1 MDYQF
6 TEADNAF
13 RSEVVDFIDN
23 NWVPASGPEVEGD
36 DSHFIAERAFEKRAA
51 SKGWLTMAWPEE
63 YGGRGAS
70 HIQQMIYREEAAY
83 RGAPGSGGQGISMV
97 GPCLMLHGTEEQRQE
112 HLPRIANAESYWA
125 QGFSEPGN
133 GSDLAGLQT
142 RAVRD
147 GDDFVING
155 QKIWTSGAHYAD
167 WIHVLTRTDPEAPKH
182 RGISYFLLDMN
193 TPGIEVRPLINML
206 GEHGF
211 NEVYFTDVRVPAAN
225 MMGEYN
231 RGWYVAAT
239 LLDFERSGVAWSATS
254 RKSVELMSEYAAEKP
269 GRRGG
274 AKLIDDPGVRNG
286 LANLMIESEIAK
298 LISYRVVL
306 DAVAGI
312 GPESRGVNV
321 EDVRLRAGPA
331 RLSLRRQHDGPA
343 QSADRP
349 RRSRRPARRPNRPL
363 LHVVRP
369 QHDRGRHVRDSA
381 QHHRHPRPA
390 ASEAV
395 VLRSRKGTDS
405 SGPEEAAAV
414 ISSYSERAPLSKSL
428 TCSRTWPTATPSRTS
443 SSVPSTPPADR
454 VGCLSSSSSA
464 ARMASIVSARLRRN
478 SVNSCSTG

>member
-6 TEADNAF
+6 NESDNAF

-23 NWVPASGPEVEGD
+23 NWVPPEGSNEPGD
-36 DSHFIAERAFEKRAA
+36 DSFYEAERAFEKRAA

-97 GPCLMLHGTEEQRQE
+97 GPCLMLHGTEEQRRE

-155 QKIWTSGAHYAD
+155 QKIWTSGAHHAD

-254 RKSVELMSEYAAEKP
+254 RKSVELMTEYAADRP

-298 LISYRVVL
+298 LISYRVVWMQSQEL
-306 DAVAGI
+306 VPNHEASMSKMFGSELGQRVA
-312 GPESRGVNV
+312 RFGVNMM
-321 EDVRLRAGPA
+321 G
-331 RLSLRRQHDGPA
+331 
-343 QSADRP
+343 
-349 RRSRRPARRPNRPL
+349 
-363 LHVVRP
+363 LHSQRIDP
-369 QHDRGRHVRDSA
+369 DD
-381 QHHRHPRPA
+381 P
-390 ASEAV
+390 
-395 VLRSRKGTDS
+395 D
-405 SGPEEAAAV
+405 
-414 ISSYSERAPLSKSL
+414 APLAARIGRSYM
-428 TCSRTWPTATPSRTS
+428 
-443 SSVPSTPPADR
+443 SSVPSTI
-454 VGCLSSSSSA
+454 A
-464 ARMASIVSARLRRN
+464 AGTSEIQRN
-478 SVNSCSTG
+478 IIATRGLQLPRQ

>member
-6 TEADNAF
+6 TESDESF
-13 RSEVVDFIDN
+13 RTEVVDFIDN
-23 NWVPASGPEVEGD
+23 NWVPPEGTNEPGD
-36 DSHFIAERAFEKRAA
+36 DSFYEAERAFEKRAA

-97 GPCLMLHGTEEQRQE
+97 GPCLMLHGTEAQRQE

-167 WIHVLTRTDPEAPKH
+167 WIHVLTRTDTEAPKH
-182 RGISYFLLDMN
+182 RGISYFLLDMK

-211 NEVYFTDVRVPAAN
+211 NEVYFTDVRVPASN
-225 MMGEYN
+225 MLGEYN

-239 LLDFERSGVAWSATS
+239 LLDFERSGVQWSATS
-254 RKSVELMSEYAAEKP
+254 RKSVELMTEYAAERP

-274 AKLIDDPGVRNG
+274 AKLLDDPGVRNG
-286 LANLMIESEIAK
+286 LANLMIESEISK
-298 LISYRVVL
+298 LISYRVVWMQSQEL
-306 DAVAGI
+306 VPNHEASMSKMFGSELGQRVA
-312 GPESRGVNV
+312 RFGVNMM
-321 EDVRLRAGPA
+321 G
-331 RLSLRRQHDGPA
+331 
-343 QSADRP
+343 
-349 RRSRRPARRPNRPL
+349 
-363 LHVVRP
+363 LHSQRIDP
-369 QHDRGRHVRDSA
+369 DD
-381 QHHRHPRPA
+381 P
-390 ASEAV
+390 
-395 VLRSRKGTDS
+395 D
-405 SGPEEAAAV
+405 
-414 ISSYSERAPLSKSL
+414 APLAARIGRSYM
-428 TCSRTWPTATPSRTS
+428 
-443 SSVPSTPPADR
+443 SSVPSTI
-454 VGCLSSSSSA
+454 A
-464 ARMASIVSARLRRN
+464 AGTSEIQRN
-478 SVNSCSTG
+478 IIATRGLQLPRQ

>member
-6 TEADNAF
+6 TESDETF
-13 RSEVVDFIDN
+13 RTEVVDFIDN
-23 NWVPASGPEVEGD
+23 NWVPATGPNEPGD
-36 DSHFIAERAFEKRAA
+36 DSHYEAERAFEKRAA

-97 GPCLMLHGTEEQRQE
+97 GPCLMLHGTEAQRRE

-155 QKIWTSGAHYAD
+155 QKIWTSGAHHAD

-211 NEVYFTDVRVPAAN
+211 NEVYFTDVRVPASN

-239 LLDFERSGVAWSATS
+239 LLDFERSGVQWSATS
-254 RKSVELMSEYAAEKP
+254 RKSVELMSEYAAEQP

-274 AKLIDDPGVRNG
+274 GKLIDDPGVRNG
-286 LANLMIESEIAK
+286 LANLMIESEISR
-298 LISYRVVL
+298 LISYRVVWMQSQEL
-306 DAVAGI
+306 VPNHEASMSKMFGSELGQRV
-312 GPESRGVNV
+312 SRFGVNMMGLHSQRIDP
-321 EDVRLRAGPA
+321 EDAG
-331 RLSLRRQHDGPA
+331 
-343 QSADRP
+343 
-349 RRSRRPARRPNRPL
+349 
-363 LHVVRP
+363 
-369 QHDRGRHVRDSA
+369 
-381 QHHRHPRPA
+381 
-390 ASEAV
+390 
-395 VLRSRKGTDS
+395 
-405 SGPEEAAAV
+405 
-414 ISSYSERAPLSKSL
+414 APLAARIGRAYMS
-428 TCSRTWPTATPSRTS
+428 T
-443 SSVPSTPPADR
+443 VPSTI
-454 VGCLSSSSSA
+454 A
-464 ARMASIVSARLRRN
+464 AGTSEIQRN
-478 SVNSCSTG
+478 IIATRGLQLPRQ

>member
-1 MDYQF
+1 MDQRIGRMLAILFAPAIGSWAGVQKLEELSMDYQF
-6 TEADNAF
+6 TASDEAF
-13 RSEVVDFIDN
+13 RGEVVNFIDD
-23 NWVPASGPEVEGD
+23 NWVPPSGPEVEGD
-36 DSHFIAERAFEKRAA
+36 DSHFEAERAFEKRAA

-254 RKSVELMSEYAAEKP
+254 RKSVELMSEYAAERP

-298 LISYRVVL
+298 LISYRVVWMQSQEL
-306 DAVAGI
+306 VPNHEASMSKMFGSELGQRV
-312 GPESRGVNV
+312 SRFGVNMM
-321 EDVRLRAGPA
+321 G
-331 RLSLRRQHDGPA
+331 
-343 QSADRP
+343 
-349 RRSRRPARRPNRPL
+349 
-363 LHVVRP
+363 LHSQRIDP
-369 QHDRGRHVRDSA
+369 DD
-381 QHHRHPRPA
+381 P
-390 ASEAV
+390 
-395 VLRSRKGTDS
+395 D
-405 SGPEEAAAV
+405 
-414 ISSYSERAPLSKSL
+414 APLAARIGRAYMS
-428 TCSRTWPTATPSRTS
+428 T
-443 SSVPSTPPADR
+443 VPSTI
-454 VGCLSSSSSA
+454 A
-464 ARMASIVSARLRRN
+464 AGTSEIQRN
-478 SVNSCSTG
+478 IIATRGLQLPRQ

>member
-6 TEADNAF
+6 NESDNAF

-23 NWVPASGPEVEGD
+23 NWVPPEGTNEPGD
-36 DSHFIAERAFEKRAA
+36 DSFYEAERAFEKRAA

-70 HIQQMIYREEAAY
+70 HIQQIIYREEAAY

-97 GPCLMLHGTEEQRQE
+97 GPCLMLHGTEAQRQE

-155 QKIWTSGAHYAD
+155 QKIWTSGAHHAD

-211 NEVYFTDVRVPAAN
+211 NEVYFTDVRVPASN
-225 MMGEYN
+225 MLGEYN

-254 RKSVELMSEYAAEKP
+254 RKSVELMTEYAAERP

-286 LANLMIESEIAK
+286 LANLMIESEISK
-298 LISYRVVL
+298 LISYRVVWMQSQEL
-306 DAVAGI
+306 VPNHEASMSKMFGSELGQRVA
-312 GPESRGVNV
+312 RFGVNMM
-321 EDVRLRAGPA
+321 G
-331 RLSLRRQHDGPA
+331 
-343 QSADRP
+343 
-349 RRSRRPARRPNRPL
+349 
-363 LHVVRP
+363 LHSQRIDP
-369 QHDRGRHVRDSA
+369 DD
-381 QHHRHPRPA
+381 P
-390 ASEAV
+390 
-395 VLRSRKGTDS
+395 D
-405 SGPEEAAAV
+405 
-414 ISSYSERAPLSKSL
+414 APLAARIGRSYM
-428 TCSRTWPTATPSRTS
+428 
-443 SSVPSTPPADR
+443 SSVPSTI
-454 VGCLSSSSSA
+454 A
-464 ARMASIVSARLRRN
+464 AGTSEIQRN
-478 SVNSCSTG
+478 IIATRGLQLPRQ

>member
-6 TEADNAF
+6 NESDNAF

-23 NWVPASGPEVEGD
+23 NWVPPEGTNEPGD
-36 DSHFIAERAFEKRAA
+36 DSFYEAERAFEKRAA

-97 GPCLMLHGTEEQRQE
+97 GPCLMLHGTEAQRQE

-155 QKIWTSGAHYAD
+155 QKIWTSGAHHAD

-211 NEVYFTDVRVPAAN
+211 NEVYFTDVRVPASN
-225 MMGEYN
+225 MLGEYN

-254 RKSVELMSEYAAEKP
+254 RKSVELMTEYASERP
-269 GRRGG
+269 GRRGRREADRRPG
-274 AKLIDDPGVRNG
+274 RPQRAGQSDD
-286 LANLMIESEIAK
+286 
-298 LISYRVVL
+298 RVGDLQADLLSRRL
-306 DAVAGI
+306 DAVAGA
-312 GPESRGVNV
+312 GAEPRGLDV
-321 EDVRLRAGPA
+321 EDVRLGAGPA
-331 RLSLRRQHDGPA
+331 SRPLRRQHDGPA
-343 QSADRP
+343 QPAHRP
-349 RRSRRPARRPNRPL
+349 RRPGRPARSENRPL
-363 LHVVRP
+363 LHVVGT
-369 QHDRGRHVRDSA
+369 QHDRCRHVGDPA
-381 QHHRHPRPA
+381 QHHRDPRTAAA
-390 ASEAV
+390 ASV
-395 VLRSRKGTDS
+395 V
-405 SGPEEAAAV
+405 
-414 ISSYSERAPLSKSL
+414 
-428 TCSRTWPTATPSRTS
+428 TCR
-443 SSVPSTPPADR
+443 
-454 VGCLSSSSSA
+454 
-464 ARMASIVSARLRRN
+464 
-478 SVNSCSTG
+478 

>member
-6 TEADNAF
+6 TPSDEAF
-13 RSEVVDFIDN
+13 RGEVVNFIDD
-23 NWVPASGPEVEGD
+23 NWIPPSGPEVEGD
-36 DSHFIAERAFEKRAA
+36 DSHFEAERAFEKRAA

-125 QGFSEPGN
+125 QGFSEPGS

-254 RKSVELMSEYAAEKP
+254 RKSVELMSEYAAERP

-298 LISYRVVL
+298 LISYRVVWMQSQEL
-306 DAVAGI
+306 VPNHEASMSKMFGSELGQRV
-312 GPESRGVNV
+312 SRFGVNMM
-321 EDVRLRAGPA
+321 G
-331 RLSLRRQHDGPA
+331 
-343 QSADRP
+343 
-349 RRSRRPARRPNRPL
+349 
-363 LHVVRP
+363 LHSQRIDP
-369 QHDRGRHVRDSA
+369 DDPG
-381 QHHRHPRPA
+381 
-390 ASEAV
+390 
-395 VLRSRKGTDS
+395 
-405 SGPEEAAAV
+405 
-414 ISSYSERAPLSKSL
+414 APLAARIGRAYMS
-428 TCSRTWPTATPSRTS
+428 T
-443 SSVPSTPPADR
+443 VPSTI
-454 VGCLSSSSSA
+454 A
-464 ARMASIVSARLRRN
+464 AGTSEIQRN
-478 SVNSCSTG
+478 IIATRGLQLPRQ